1 MDGTGRFTP
10 TPRIEAS
17 LVLGGAATAVLHQA
31 LMESAAAAIPCT
43 ATGNGKKTGAREAW
57 GRRRRWRNRTAG
69 V

>member
-17 LVLGGAATAVLHQA
+17 LVLGGAATTVLHQA
-31 LMESAAAAIPCT
+31 SMESAVAAIPCT
-43 ATGNGKKTGAREAW
+43 ATGNGKKTDAREAW
-57 GRRRRWRNRTAG
+57 GRRRRRRNRTGG